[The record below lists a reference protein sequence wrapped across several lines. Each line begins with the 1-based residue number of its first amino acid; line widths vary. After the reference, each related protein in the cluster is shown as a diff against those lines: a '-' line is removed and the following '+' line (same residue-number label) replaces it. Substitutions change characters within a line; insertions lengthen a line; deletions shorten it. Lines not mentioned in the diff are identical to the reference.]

1 MKAAIAALIAITFA
15 QAETQQERGKRVVN
29 EAIQALGGDKFRGVK
44 DRVETGRAYSFYREQ
59 LRGLAVAKITTK
71 YMTRSEQPPRHPAQ
85 LERQAFGKDEDQVI
99 VFPGQGK
106 GYILT
111 YRGAKPLPEDRLLRY
126 DISTLRNVLYI
137 LRMRL
142 DEPDL
147 SFISRGIDVIDNNP
161 VELVEIADGENRST
175 TVAFHRSTKLPFR
188 QVFEWRDPKTK
199 ERNEEVMYFSK
210 WRDVGGGVMW
220 PYHMERLRNGE
231 KVFEIFSDHVA
242 INQNVPDSAFQLPST
257 LKVLPADRTD

>member
-1 MKAAIAALIAITFA
+1 MKVAIAALLVATFA
-15 QAETQQERGKRVVN
+15 QAETQQERGKRVIN
-29 EAIQALGGDKFRGVK
+29 EALQALGGENFRAVK

-59 LRGLAVAKITTK
+59 LRGLAVAKISTK
-71 YMTRSEQPPRHPAQ
+71 YTTASEHPPRHPAQ
-85 LERQAFGKDEDQVI
+85 LERQAFGKDEDQVV
-99 VFPGQGK
+99 VFPGAGK

-126 DISTLRNVLYI
+126 DISTLRSVLHI

-142 DEPDL
+142 EEPDI
-147 SFISRGIDVIDNNP
+147 SFISRGTDVIDNNP
-161 VELVEIADGENRST
+161 VELVEIADSENRST

-188 QVFEWRDPKTK
+188 QVFEHRDPKTK
-199 ERNEEVMYFSK
+199 ERIEEVMYFSK

-220 PYHMERLRNGE
+220 PYHMERIRNGE

-242 INQNVPDSAFQLPST
+242 VNQNVPDTAFQLPSN
-257 LKVLPADRTD
+257 LKVLPADRT